1 MQIRDLPHPDPG
13 VPDVR
18 TGGSFL
24 RWLYKQQ
31 LGGQLKALA
40 WGLVNFGAIASFPLP
55 VGMAVQAAVDR
66 DGGRLALSGGLILV
80 LGALIALGGTMLHR
94 AAVTNWI
101 TAVARMQQLLA
112 RKTTELGSAM
122 TRQVA
127 AGEIVAVSTGDLE
140 KIGWFVETISR
151 FGAAAVTAVAVA
163 AALVVREPH
172 LGILVALGVPVLA
185 LAVLPLLPPAAR
197 RADAQREMAG
207 RATELAS
214 DTVAGLRVLRGIG
227 GEELF
232 LGRYRAA
239 SQEVRRAAV
248 RSARMWSL
256 IAAVQVALPGLLL
269 IAVVWYGTR
278 LALDGTVAVGELVMI
293 YSAVTFLLL
302 PLRHFEEIAQALSFA
317 RPSARRTAR
326 VLAQHRPAGGRD
338 GDNRAL
344 PSGDLHDP
352 VSGLT
357 APAGRLTAVVCGD
370 PDTAG
375 RLAERLGGHT
385 YGGGAAAAGQVAGV
399 GEVARAGQSADR
411 VACGGRAVSAG
422 RGARVAEASPADQV
436 TSEAQAVPAGRPD
449 PAGYAEGAN
458 RANHA
463 PHAAPA
469 GHANWAVPA
478 DRADG
483 TAPAQGDG
491 PYSVCAGDGAE
502 AGDGA
507 NDGDGGRGGNGGRGG
522 DGARCGEVDGDGA
535 HRGAGG
541 EGGTHCGT
549 GGGAGQGLPS
559 VTLGGI
565 PLDDLPRDAARKVVL
580 VQDKDPM
587 LLSGTLGELL
597 DVPSSGRLAA
607 DEALTAA
614 QCADVLTALA
624 QASLDDSGD
633 PMRTHITERGRSL
646 SGGQRQRLALARSLV
661 TDPEV
666 LVLDE
671 PTSAVDAHTE
681 ARIADGLRE
690 VRTGRTTVVLTSSPL
705 LLDRADQVAFLHEGK
720 VVAEAPH
727 HELLHSHPAY
737 RSVVT
742 RETEPEGIG
751 EAESEATRETK
762 PNAVRETEPEAVRE
776 TESEA
781 VREAE
786 SEDAPAPESDVTPH
800 TGLAPEGTRD
810 KNPERVLTTAQV
822 DETA

>member
-24 RWLYKQQ
+24 RWLYGQQ

-40 WGLVNFGAIASFPLP
+40 WGLVHFGAIASFPLP
-55 VGMAVQAAVDR
+55 VGLAVQAAVDR

-101 TAVARMQQLLA
+101 TTVARMQQLLA

-122 TRQVA
+122 TRRVA

-140 KIGWFVETISR
+140 KIGWFVEAISR
-151 FGAAAVTAVAVA
+151 FGAAAVTAIAVSV
-163 AALVVREPH
+163 ALVVREPH
-172 LGILVALGVPVLA
+172 LGTLVALGVPVLA

-197 RADAQREMAG
+197 RADAQREKAG
-207 RATELAS
+207 LATELAS

-293 YSAVTFLLL
+293 YSAVTFLLV

-326 VLAQHRPAGGRD
+326 VLAQHRPAGGRTAVD
-338 GDNRAL
+338 DR
-344 PSGDLHDP
+344 PPPTGDLHDP
-352 VSGLT
+352 VTGLT

-375 RLAERLGGHT
+375 RLAERLGGH
-385 YGGGAAAAGQVAGV
+385 APV
-399 GEVARAGQSADR
+399 
-411 VACGGRAVSAG
+411 
-422 RGARVAEASPADQV
+422 DQ
-436 TSEAQAVPAGRPD
+436 
-449 PAGYAEGAN
+449 
-458 RANHA
+458 
-463 PHAAPA
+463 
-469 GHANWAVPA
+469 
-478 DRADG
+478 
-483 TAPAQGDG
+483 
-491 PYSVCAGDGAE
+491 
-502 AGDGA
+502 
-507 NDGDGGRGGNGGRGG
+507 
-522 DGARCGEVDGDGA
+522 GA
-535 HRGAGG
+535 HA
-541 EGGTHCGT
+541 EHV
-549 GGGAGQGLPS
+549 GLPS
-559 VTLGGI
+559 VTLGGT
-565 PLDDLPRDAARKVVL
+565 PLDDLPRDAARAAVL

-614 QCADVLTALA
+614 QCGDVLTALA

-681 ARIADGLRE
+681 ARIAAGLRKI
-690 VRTGRTTVVLTSSPL
+690 RAGRTTVVLTSSPL
-705 LLDRADQVAFLHEGK
+705 LLDRADRVAFLHEGK

-727 HELLHSHPAY
+727 RELLHSHPAY
-737 RSVVT
+737 RAVVT
-742 RETEPEGIG
+742 RDP
-751 EAESEATRETK
+751 
-762 PNAVRETEPEAVRE
+762 EPEAVRDPDTAAVRDAVTGATQTPATE
-776 TESEA
+776 TEAAEGMPTETEA
-781 VREAE
+781 TQNLATDTEAA
-786 SEDAPAPESDVTPH
+786 EDMATHTEAAPERDPVAAR
-800 TGLAPEGTRD
+800 GKDGT
-810 KNPERVLTTAQV
+810 RVLTTTQV
-822 DETA
+822 EETA